1 MQEDFASSADFRLA
15 ATLLG
20 RPGADEHQAEM
31 VRTHLVGTYT
41 RALEGDAAALRE
53 LMSLLTATY
62 TLARSTLAL
71 VGDRSPQE
79 ALDLAVDYHAAC
91 ADECSDE

>member
-1 MQEDFASSADFRLA
+1 MQEEFASSDDFRLA

-20 RPGADEHQAEM
+20 RPGSDEDQFEL

-41 RALEGDAAALRE
+41 RALGGEADALRD

-62 TLARSTLAL
+62 TLARSALAL
-71 VGDRSPQE
+71 VGNRSPQE
-79 ALDLAVDYHAAC
+79 ALDLAADYHAAC